1 MFFISARQK
10 GTCMRK
16 KYKIYSVILT
26 GIILTGC
33 KSVRMTS
40 QDRQQFMPNGISVAQ
55 QLLEETGEA
64 ESSEAIKTTPSAN
77 NTTSESSVEES
88 SMKESNQSQDKQEN
102 NVNILALEIEPYEL
116 SDVCNA
122 IFEKSLDEVEQSQN
136 QYGMYYLTD
145 GDRRVRQYDMLGLEY
160 EVKGVSGSYSAIAEM
175 ATNTLRWQEILLRE
189 SFPQDK
195 IDSEIK
201 PEDAEKICREIAE
214 KIGYSYTYVRTYA
227 MDLQSIKKINKN
239 AEDSVSGPGYENK
252 EDEYDGTWSGVFT
265 GGKPWTQ

>member
-40 QDRQQFMPNGISVAQ
+40 QERQQFMPNGISVAQ
-55 QLLEETGEA
+55 QLLEETEDA
-64 ESSEAIKTTPSAN
+64 TQAKSPEAIKTTLSAN

-88 SMKESNQSQDKQEN
+88 ESSMKESNQSQDEQEN

-116 SDVCNA
+116 SDVCSA

-145 GDRRVRQYDMLGLEY
+145 GDKRVRKYDMLGLEY

-195 IDSEIK
+195 IDSEMK
-201 PEDAEKICREIAE
+201 PEDAEKNCREIAE
-214 KIGYSYTYVRTYA
+214 KIG
-227 MDLQSIKKINKN
+227 
-239 AEDSVSGPGYENK
+239 
-252 EDEYDGTWSGVFT
+252 
-265 GGKPWTQ
+265 

>member
-1 MFFISARQK
+1 M
-10 GTCMRK
+10 
-16 KYKIYSVILT
+16 
-26 GIILTGC
+26 TGC

-55 QLLEETGEA
+55 QLLEETGEVTQA
-64 ESSEAIKTTPSAN
+64 KSPEAIKTTPSAN

-116 SDVCNA
+116 SDICNA

-195 IDSEIK
+195 IDSEMK
-201 PEDAEKICREIAE
+201 PEDAEKIAE
-214 KIGYSYTYVRTYA
+214 R
-227 MDLQSIKKINKN
+227 LQKK
-239 AEDSVSGPGYENK
+239 
-252 EDEYDGTWSGVFT
+252 
-265 GGKPWTQ
+265 

>member
-33 KSVRMTS
+33 KSVRMTT
-40 QDRQQFMPNGISVAQ
+40 QDRQKFMPNGISVAQ
-55 QLLEETGEA
+55 NLLKETEEVTQA
-64 ESSEAIKTTPSAN
+64 KSSEVIKTTPSAN

-122 IFEKSLDEVEQSQN
+122 IF
-136 QYGMYYLTD
+136 
-145 GDRRVRQYDMLGLEY
+145 
-160 EVKGVSGSYSAIAEM
+160 
-175 ATNTLRWQEILLRE
+175 
-189 SFPQDK
+189 
-195 IDSEIK
+195 
-201 PEDAEKICREIAE
+201 
-214 KIGYSYTYVRTYA
+214 
-227 MDLQSIKKINKN
+227 
-239 AEDSVSGPGYENK
+239 
-252 EDEYDGTWSGVFT
+252 
-265 GGKPWTQ
+265 

>member
-1 MFFISARQK
+1 
-10 GTCMRK
+10 MRN

-40 QDRQQFMPNGISVAQ
+40 QDRQQFMPNGISIAQ

-64 ESSEAIKTTPSAN
+64 TQAKSSESIKTTPSAN

-88 SMKESNQSQDKQEN
+88 SMKESKQSQDKQEN

-136 QYGMYYLTD
+136 QYSMYYLTD
-145 GDRRVRQYDMLGLEY
+145 GDKRVRKYDMLGLEY
-160 EVKGVSGSYSAIAEM
+160 EVKGVSGSYPPRISIIGVSSHTPFSPPGTSTPRPSSHSRITPEAFTSRVSYVHYNLCNGFDIE
-175 ATNTLRWQEILLRE
+175 L
-189 SFPQDK
+189 
-195 IDSEIK
+195 IK
-201 PEDAEKICREIAE
+201 VQND
-214 KIGYSYTYVRTYA
+214 
-227 MDLQSIKKINKN
+227 
-239 AEDSVSGPGYENK
+239 VSGHSLQNIK
-252 EDEYDGTWSGVFT
+252 MNMMILR
-265 GGKPWTQ
+265 

>member
-1 MFFISARQK
+1 
-10 GTCMRK
+10 MRN

-64 ESSEAIKTTPSAN
+64 TQAKSSEAIKTTPSAN

-116 SDVCNA
+116 SDICNA

-195 IDSEIK
+195 IDSEMK
-201 PEDAEKICREIAE
+201 PEDAEKNCREIAE

-227 MDLQSIKKINKN
+227 MDLLSCNT
-239 AEDSVSGPGYENK
+239 SGFNI
-252 EDEYDGTWSGVFT
+252 
-265 GGKPWTQ
+265 